1 MSLAYREIRDKISL
15 QQEANLFSV
24 SLLASVEYNL
34 EKVKGLKHTEL
45 RREILEWLVK
55 ASTKQA
61 KELCEKAKK
70 RLQKIAEAYRLV
82 GYKLIS
88 SEGKFIEARLTSRA
102 LFGSRSFNYTLFE
115 VGLEFDPYLNLPVVP
130 GSSIKGAL
138 NTAWEVLELGDG
150 KDVIF
155 GRKREVGRCVFCD
168 ALPIEPNQD
177 GFILYPDVVTPH
189 YPDDEIEE
197 TKEPNP
203 ITYISVAPGVKF
215 GFLITVDKTVSF
227 DILEKLRR
235 AFLFALWVGLGA
247 RTSVGYGV
255 FEVTHFNI
263 QLG

>member
-34 EKVKGLKHTEL
+34 EKVKGLKHTKI
-45 RREILEWLVK
+45 RKEILEWLVK
-55 ASTKQA
+55 ASIKQA
-61 KELCEKAKK
+61 KELCEKAQKK
-70 RLQKIAEAYRLV
+70 LQKIAEAYRLV

-115 VGLEFDPYLNLPVVP
+115 VGLEFDPYLNLPVVS

-155 GRKREVGRCVFCD
+155 GRKGEVGRCIFCD
-168 ALPIEPNQD
+168 ALPIEPN
-177 GFILYPDVVTPH
+177 
-189 YPDDEIEE
+189 
-197 TKEPNP
+197 
-203 ITYISVAPGVKF
+203 
-215 GFLITVDKTVSF
+215 
-227 DILEKLRR
+227 
-235 AFLFALWVGLGA
+235 
-247 RTSVGYGV
+247 
-255 FEVTHFNI
+255 
-263 QLG
+263 